1 MLSSLKQS
9 LGRAT
14 GSENPSADLK
24 KFRDLLTAVEDRVR
38 DMAGDLRLL
47 RDELHGMRDLRKEVQ
62 ALRDE
67 VAELRRSSGSGGA
80 GSGPV
85 GDSGAGT
92 GSSAMDLASSGSPSP
107 GERFLGLSAEPPAEA
122 ERAPVEMVDSPVS
135 LSEVAGMVNALAD
148 VVLSPALAASPPPAP
163 SESPAQAEKPEEK
176 APSMADAVRL
186 ALQGGRMVHADTG
199 STDMAA
205 YAARARAAGRS
216 LQSLSGGEGLNIAPD
231 GVAYWGPVDN
241 ESSRAK
247 AAKRVLTVDQIE
259 CIACGTCVEQTDKVF
274 YLPDGDKATPIA
286 QDGPMDLIQDA
297 IDECPVTCIH
307 WVPPEEAQARGLA
320 TGEDYA
326 AS

>member
-14 GSENPSADLK
+14 GAENSAADLK
-24 KFRDLLTAVEDRVR
+24 KFRDLLTSVEERVR
-38 DMAGDLRLL
+38 ELAGDLRLL
-47 RDELHGMRDLRKEVQ
+47 RDELGGLRELRTEVQ
-62 ALRDE
+62 SLREE
-67 VAELRRSSGSGGA
+67 VAELRRTSGSGGA
-80 GSGPV
+80 GPAPAG
-85 GDSGAGT
+85 GARS
-92 GSSAMDLASSGSPSP
+92 GSSALDQSSLASV
-107 GERFLGLSAEPPAEA
+107 SADEQRPEVADEPEPPPEA
-122 ERAPVEMVDSPVS
+122 AADEMVDSPVS
-135 LSEVAGMVNALAD
+135 LSEVAGIVEALAD
-148 VVLSPALAASPPPAP
+148 VVLSPAGAASPPPAAVERP
-163 SESPAQAEKPEEK
+163 VSAAPPEEK
-176 APSMADAVRL
+176 APSLADAVRL

-199 STDMAA
+199 STDLAA

-247 AAKRVLTVDQIE
+247 AAKRVLTVDQVE

-307 WVPPEEAQARGLA
+307 WVPPEEAEARGLA

-326 AS
+326 LP

>member
-1 MLSSLKQS
+1 MDLSSS
-9 LGRAT
+9 DSA
-14 GSENPSADLK
+14 SAD
-24 KFRDLLTAVEDRVR
+24 E
-38 DMAGDLRLL
+38 RLL
-47 RDELHGMRDLRKEVQ
+47 E
-62 ALRDE
+62 
-67 VAELRRSSGSGGA
+67 
-80 GSGPV
+80 
-85 GDSGAGT
+85 
-92 GSSAMDLASSGSPSP
+92 ASEEPQP
-107 GERFLGLSAEPPAEA
+107 IAEP
-122 ERAPVEMVDSPVS
+122 APEEMVDSPVS
-135 LSEVAGMVNALAD
+135 LSEVASMVNALAD
-148 VVLSPALAASPPPAP
+148 VVLSPAAAASPPPGP
-163 SESPAQAEKPEEK
+163 VEKPVHAEPPEEK

-216 LQSLSGGEGLNIAPD
+216 LLSLSGGEGLNIAPD

-320 TGEDYA
+320 TGDDYA

>member
-14 GSENPSADLK
+14 GAENPAADLK
-24 KFRDLLTAVEDRVR
+24 KFRDLLTTVEDRVR
-38 DMAGDLRLL
+38 DLAGDLRGL
-47 RDELHGMRDLRKEVQ
+47 RDEMVGLRELRKEVQ
-62 ALRDE
+62 GLKEEVAALRQ
-67 VAELRRSSGSGGA
+67 SSGSGGA
-80 GSGPV
+80 S
-85 GDSGAGT
+85 SAGG
-92 GSSAMDLASSGSPSP
+92 GSSAASSGSPTGAAS
-107 GERFLGLSAEPPAEA
+107 LAAESSVTALPPL
-122 ERAPVEMVDSPVS
+122 VDSPVL
-135 LSEVAGMVNALAD
+135 LSEVAGLVDTLAE
-148 VVLSPALAASPPPAP
+148 VMLSPAGAASPPSAP
-163 SESPAQAEKPEEK
+163 VEHMAAADTHEEK
-176 APSMADAVRL
+176 TPSMADAVRL

-199 STDMAA
+199 STDMAG

-216 LQSLSGGEGLNIAPD
+216 LQSLSGGEGLNVAPD
-231 GVAYWGPVDN
+231 GAAYWGPVDN

-307 WVPPEEAQARGLA
+307 WVPPEEAEARGLA
-320 TGEDYA
+320 TGEEYA
-326 AS
+326 AVS

>member
-1 MLSSLKQS
+1 MLSSLKQT
-9 LGRAT
+9 LGRAAGT
-14 GSENPSADLK
+14 ENPTADLK

-38 DMAGDLRLL
+38 DIGGDLRLL
-47 RDELHGMRDLRKEVQ
+47 RDELHSLRDLRKEVQ
-62 ALRDE
+62 GLREE

-80 GSGPV
+80 GSG
-85 GDSGAGT
+85 SGAAGGET
-92 GSSAMDLASSGSPSP
+92 SGSSGGPSTQAAPEEPAAALPEEPAAAVEPDLG
-107 GERFLGLSAEPPAEA
+107 
-122 ERAPVEMVDSPVS
+122 MDSPVS
-135 LSEVAGMVNALAD
+135 FSEVAGLAEVAGR
-148 VVLSPALAASPPPAP
+148 VVLSPAGASSPPSAP
-163 SESPAQAEKPEEK
+163 VEKPILAELHEEK

-216 LQSLSGGEGLNIAPD
+216 LQSLSGGEGLNVAPD

-247 AAKRVLTVDQIE
+247 AAKRVLTVDQVE

-307 WVPPEEAQARGLA
+307 WVPPEEAEARGLA

-326 AS
+326 PT

>member
-14 GSENPSADLK
+14 GSENPAADLK
-24 KFRDLLTAVEDRVR
+24 KFRDLLTTVEERVR
-38 DMAGDLRLL
+38 DLASDLRGL
-47 RDELHGMRDLRKEVQ
+47 RDELHGLRELRKEVQ
-62 ALRDE
+62 GLREE

-80 GSGPV
+80 NS
-85 GDSGAGT
+85 AGG
-92 GSSAMDLASSGSPSP
+92 GSSAAPTGSPTGGAGAATASSVT
-107 GERFLGLSAEPPAEA
+107 
-122 ERAPVEMVDSPVS
+122 APLVDSPVL
-135 LSEVAGMVNALAD
+135 LSEVAGIVTTLAE
-148 VVLSPALAASPPPAP
+148 VMLSPAGAASPPPAP
-163 SESPAQAEKPEEK
+163 VEHVAAADTHEEK

-199 STDMAA
+199 STDMAG

-216 LQSLSGGEGLNIAPD
+216 LQSLSGGEGLNVAPD
-231 GVAYWGPVDN
+231 GTPYWGPVDN

-307 WVPPEEAQARGLA
+307 WVAPDEAEARGLA
-320 TGEDYA
+320 TGEEYA
-326 AS
+326 APS